1 MTSNPPKSTL
11 PSNMA
16 ELKQWF
22 QQNPKLSMTVIAVV
36 IFALFI
42 ILSSVNGNTKNTTD
56 AKNDGQPGVG
66 EIIPI
71 VAVTAVQDTL
81 NIYLFGLGVVTP
93 LNTVEVS
100 SRVDGQLME
109 ITFEDGQMVK
119 QGDLLAQ
126 IDPQPFE
133 VELTSAEGQLV
144 RDRSLLEKAQVDIK
158 RYRKLLKQ
166 DSISVELVETKES
179 LVRQYKAAVQQGQAR
194 VTNANLQL
202 KYASIKAPI
211 SGRVGF
217 RKVSPGNIVSAGGAN
232 AIVTITQ
239 LDPISV
245 IFPIPEDNLPKV
257 MKLLNSDTPVLVDIF
272 DRSMKEIIG
281 KGELTATDNKIDAT
295 TGTIK
300 LKAELPNSDGSL
312 FANQFVNARLTMES
326 RANAILIPT
335 AAIQRGTNGDFVYV
349 VNQDKTVTV
358 TQVEAGPSEGK
369 LTAIENGIAN
379 DQLVVVEGA
388 DRLRNNARIKI
399 IQNNNSDQA
408 SQ

>member
-1 MTSNPPKSTL
+1 MTSNPAKSNL
-11 PSNMA
+11 PSNIA

-22 QQNPKLSMTVIAVV
+22 QQNPKLSMVVIAAV
-36 IFALFI
+36 IITLLV
-42 ILSSVNGNTKNTTD
+42 ILSSTSGN
-56 AKNDGQPGVG
+56 AKNASDSKNNGQAGVG
-66 EIIPI
+66 EIIPV
-71 VAVTAVQDTL
+71 VAVAAIEDTL

-93 LNTVEVS
+93 LNTVEIS

-109 ITFEDGQMVK
+109 VAFEDGQMVK

-133 VELTSAEGQLV
+133 VELVSAQGQLV
-144 RDRSLLEKAQVDIK
+144 GDRSLLEKAQVDIK
-158 RYRKLLKQ
+158 RYRKLLSQ
-166 DSISVELVETKES
+166 DSISVEQVETKES

-217 RKVSPGNIVSAGGAN
+217 RKVSPGNIVSASGAH

-245 IFPIPEDNLPKV
+245 IFPIPEDNLPKI
-257 MKLLNSDTPVLVDIF
+257 MKLLNSDTAVLVDIF

-312 FANQFVNARLTMES
+312 FANQFVNARLAIES

-335 AAIQRGTNGDFVYV
+335 ASIQRGTNGDFVYV
-349 VNQDKTVTV
+349 VNQNQTVTV
-358 TQVEAGPSEGK
+358 TQVQAGPTEGK
-369 LTAIENGIAN
+369 LTAIENGITK

-399 IQNNNSDQA
+399 IDNNNSDQP